1 MHAMHIPGPGKE
13 IFFSVPR
20 GMHGPYN
27 MFKDTFLE
35 GFGGYLVISGE
46 IFDLK
51 H

>member
-1 MHAMHIPGPGKE
+1 MHIPGPGKE